1 MLPSA
6 QEHPIIQVPGRCCYP
21 VDLWGMSWA
30 LSAQVWD
37 KQERGLTE
45 PMSQDWTLVFVILM
59 QHLICFWTEW
69 NLVLCF
75 NPKISGKSMWANE
88 SALKLRTL
96 HPGFLT
102 WLAST
107 FWLIAQAK
115 QARFWIC
122 LRHLAFKKVFC
133 HQFCLS
139 YKVRNSP
146 DMLSMSLC

>member
-6 QEHPIIQVPGRCCYP
+6 REHPIIQVPGRCCYP
-21 VDLWGMSWA
+21 IALWRMSWT
-30 LSAQVWD
+30 LREQVWD
-37 KQERGLTE
+37 IQERGLTE
-45 PMSQDWTLVFVILM
+45 PMSQDWIFVPVILM
-59 QHLICFWTEW
+59 QQLICFWTAW

-75 NPKISGKSMWANE
+75 NPKISGKPMWVKK

-96 HPGFLT
+96 HPVFPT

-107 FWLIAQAK
+107 LWLIAEAK
-115 QARFWIC
+115 QAQFWIC
-122 LRHLAFKKVFC
+122 LRQLAFKKVFC